1 MGNIASCCESCF
13 QGRRSQSYEPL
24 LLENEREAVADLL
37 QYLENRTTTNFFT
50 GSPLSALTTL
60 SFSDNVDLQR
70 SAALAFAEIT
80 EKEVRQV
87 GRDTLDP
94 ILFLLSSHDTEVQRA
109 ASAALGNLAVNS
121 AFFPDNKLLIVKL
134 GGLEPLIRQML
145 SPNVEVQC
153 NAVGC
158 VTNLATH
165 DDNKTKIAKS
175 GALVPLTRLARSKD
189 MRVQRNATGALL
201 NMTHSDENRQQ
212 LVNAGA
218 IPVLVS
224 LLNSPDTD
232 VQYYCTTALSNIAV
246 DGANRKKLAQSEPKL
261 VSSLVMLMDSPSLK
275 VQCQAALAL
284 RNLASDEK
292 YQLEIVKSDGLQ
304 ALLRLLQSTYLPL
317 ILSSAACVRNV
328 SIHPQNESP
337 IIESGFL
344 QPLINLLAFKD
355 NEEVQCHA
363 ISTLRNLAASS
374 EKNKKAIVE
383 AGAIQSIKE
392 LVLEVPINVQSEMT
406 ACVAVLALSDELK
419 GQLLE
424 LGICEALIPLTNS
437 PSSEVQG
444 NSAAALGNLS
454 SKDGRSPTDD
464 YSAFNDVWDK
474 PDGGLHKYLHRFL
487 TSPDA
492 TFQHIAVWTLVQ
504 LLESGDPQLISNI
517 RSSEILIPNI
527 RNLAISRAPS
537 PASSAGT
544 PRSHHSQ
551 HSFQDTE
558 TNDGEGEIQLL
569 ARRILDFVD
578 IDIDGLVSTSLP
590 PSQVQPGSSLSSVGK
605 DHEELRKSVREAF
618 APGSQR

>member
-1 MGNIASCCESCF
+1 
-13 QGRRSQSYEPL
+13 
-24 LLENEREAVADLL
+24 
-37 QYLENRTTTNFFT
+37 
-50 GSPLSALTTL
+50 
-60 SFSDNVDLQR
+60 
-70 SAALAFAEIT
+70 
-80 EKEVRQV
+80 
-87 GRDTLDP
+87 
-94 ILFLLSSHDTEVQRA
+94 
-109 ASAALGNLAVNS
+109 
-121 AFFPDNKLLIVKL
+121 
-134 GGLEPLIRQML
+134 ML

-246 DGANRKKLAQSEPKL
+246 DGTNRKKLAQTESKL
-261 VSSLVMLMDSPSLK
+261 VTSLVALMDSPSLK

-292 YQLEIVKSDGLQ
+292 YQLEIVKADGLTS
-304 ALLRLLQSTYLPL
+304 LLRLLQSTYLPL

-344 QPLINLLAFKD
+344 QPLINLLSFKE

-374 EKNKKAIVE
+374 EKNKTAIVK
-383 AGAIQSIKE
+383 AGAVQSIKE
-392 LVLEVPINVQSEMT
+392 LVLNVPMNVQSEMT
-406 ACVAVLALSDELK
+406 ACVAVLALSDDLK

-424 LGICEALIPLTNS
+424 MGICEVLIPLTNS

-454 SKDGRSPTDD
+454 SKADVRNATDD

-474 PDGGLHKYLHRFL
+474 PEGGMHRYLYRFL
-487 TSPDA
+487 TSSDA
-492 TFQHIAVWTLVQ
+492 TFQHIAVWTIVQ
-504 LLESGDPQLISNI
+504 LMESNDPQLVSNI
-517 RSSEILIPNI
+517 RASTLLIPNI
-527 RNLAISRAPS
+527 RTLASSRSSS
-537 PASSAGT
+537 PASSAGS
-544 PRSHHSQ
+544 PGSHRSQERSYQ
-551 HSFQDTE
+551 ETE
-558 TNDGEGEIQLL
+558 TGDGGSEIQIL
-569 ARRILDFVD
+569 ARRIVD
-578 IDIDGLVSTSLP
+578 YVEGDEGLV
-590 PSQVQPGSSLSSVGK
+590 PSSVTHSHIQAGSSVASSTR
-605 DHEELRKSVREAF
+605 DHEELRKSVREAL
-618 APGSQR
+618 APGSHR